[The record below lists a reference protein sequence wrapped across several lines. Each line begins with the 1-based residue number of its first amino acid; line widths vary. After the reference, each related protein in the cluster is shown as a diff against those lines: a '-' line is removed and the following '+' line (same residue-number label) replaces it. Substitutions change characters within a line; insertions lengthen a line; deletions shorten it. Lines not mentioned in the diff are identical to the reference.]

1 MSRIGQQPVP
11 IPSDVNV
18 EIMGSQVKVKGP
30 KGELVRTFSDL
41 LSISQDGDSLSVE
54 RSSDDPAVRAL
65 HGTTRA
71 LLSNMVVG
79 VVGGWSKVLQIEGV
93 GYRADVEGDD
103 LVMSLGFSHP
113 VIINPP
119 PGIEFEVDTKERT
132 VTVQGIDKEQVGR
145 VASEVRGWRPPEPY
159 KGKGVRYQGEWV
171 RRKAGKAGKVE

>member
-18 EIMGSQVKVKGP
+18 EIKGSQVKVKGP

-41 LSISQDGDSLSVE
+41 LSISQDGDSLLVQ

-93 GYRADVEGDD
+93 GCPD
-103 LVMSLGFSHP
+103 FP
-113 VIINPP
+113 VKY
-119 PGIEFEVDTKERT
+119 V
-132 VTVQGIDKEQVGR
+132 
-145 VASEVRGWRPPEPY
+145 
-159 KGKGVRYQGEWV
+159 
-171 RRKAGKAGKVE
+171 